1 MYFKIY
7 NNKLTVQDRS
17 YSIVGANETEETK
30 WLTDYLTG
38 DVHTQ
43 QRVWLEFDTI
53 DECTTGGSAT
63 VTKYP
68 TENGILATD
77 YKYKNPDTVTMVGII
92 ADSGITGLSTLY
104 RVMGKWDRKTA
115 VEAIRTNL
123 DTLVGNMTLLN
134 IQTRNAGRRTNMT
147 LTAYEI
153 NETYDTFGTMQV
165 TMQFQQVPQFDGS
178 GAVSRNASDTDTTDT
193 GIMNTQSLLAIGG
206 GTLAVGGIV
215 AGNIAAL
222 D

>member
-17 YSIVGANETEETK
+17 YSIVGAKSGRIE
-30 WLTDYLTG
+30 
-38 DVHTQ
+38 
-43 QRVWLEFDTI
+43 LEFDTI
-53 DECTTGGSAT
+53 DECTTSGSAT

-68 TENGILATD
+68 TENGIQVTD

-104 RVMGKWDRKTA
+104 RIMGKWDRKSA

-123 DTLVGNMTLLN
+123 DMLVSNMTLLK

-165 TMQFQQVPQFDGS
+165 TMQFQQVPQFDGT
-178 GAVSRNASDTDTTDT
+178 GAVARNASDADTTDT
-193 GIMNTQSLLAIGG
+193 GIMNTQSMLALGAGLLAAGE
-206 GTLAVGGIV
+206 LVS
-215 AGNIAAL
+215 GNIAAF

>member
-1 MYFKIY
+1 MAIFKNI
-7 NNKLTVQDRS
+7 LTALGEA
-17 YSIVGANETEETK
+17 YSVVGVKSGRIE
-30 WLTDYLTG
+30 
-38 DVHTQ
+38 
-43 QRVWLEFDTI
+43 LEFDTI
-53 DECTTGGSAT
+53 DECTTSGSAT

-68 TENGILATD
+68 TENGIQVTD
-77 YKYKNPDTVTMVGII
+77 YKYKNPDTVTMVGIVSEGGAI
-92 ADSGITGLSTLY
+92 GLSSIARLSGMRTE
-104 RVMGKWDRKTA
+104 VDPATGKITRKAVKHWDRKSA
-115 VEAIRTNL
+115 IEAIRESL
-123 DTLVGNMTLLN
+123 DYLVGNMTLLN

-193 GIMNTQSLLAIGG
+193 GIMNTQSLLAIGAG
-206 GTLAVGGIV
+206 ALAVGGIV
-215 AGNIAAL
+215 AGNIAAF

>member
-1 MYFKIY
+1 MAIFKNI
-7 NNKLTVQDRS
+7 LTVLGEA
-17 YSIVGANETEETK
+17 YSVVGVKSGRIE
-30 WLTDYLTG
+30 
-38 DVHTQ
+38 
-43 QRVWLEFDTI
+43 LEFDTI

-104 RVMGKWDRKTA
+104 RVMGKWDRKSA

-123 DTLVGNMTLLN
+123 DTLVGNMTLLS

-165 TMQFQQVPQFDGS
+165 TMQFQQVPQFNKNGTV
-178 GAVSRNASDTDTTDT
+178 ARNASDLNTTDT
-193 GIMNTQSLLAIGG
+193 GIMNTQSLLAIGAG
-206 GTLAVGGIV
+206 ALAVGGIV
-215 AGNIAAL
+215 AGNIAAF

>member
-17 YSIVGANETEETK
+17 YSIVGAKSGRIE
-30 WLTDYLTG
+30 
-38 DVHTQ
+38 
-43 QRVWLEFDTI
+43 LEFDTI
-53 DECTTGGSAT
+53 DECTTSGSAT

-68 TENGILATD
+68 TENGIQVTD

-104 RVMGKWDRKTA
+104 RIMGKWDRKSA

-123 DTLVGNMTLLN
+123 DTLVGNMTLLS

-165 TMQFQQVPQFDGS
+165 TMQFQQVPQFNKDGTV
-178 GAVSRNASDTDTTDT
+178 ARNASDLNTTDT
-193 GIMNTQSLLAIGG
+193 GIMSTQSMLALGAGLLAAGDLVSG
-206 GTLAVGGIV
+206 NV
-215 AGNIAAL
+215 AAF

>member
-7 NNKLTVQDRS
+7 NSKLTVQDRS
-17 YSIVGANETEETK
+17 YSIVGVKSGRIE
-30 WLTDYLTG
+30 
-38 DVHTQ
+38 
-43 QRVWLEFDTI
+43 LEFDTI
-53 DECTTGGSAT
+53 DECTTSGSAT

-68 TENGILATD
+68 TENGILVTD
-77 YKYKNPDTVTMVGII
+77 YKYKNPDTVTMVGIV
-92 ADSGITGLSTLY
+92 SEGGLTGFSSIY
-104 RVMGKWDRKTA
+104 RIMGKWDRKSA
-115 VEAIRTNL
+115 IEAIRTNL

-165 TMQFQQVPQFDGS
+165 TMQFQQVPQFDGT
-178 GAVSRNASDTDTTDT
+178 GAVARNASDTDTTDT
-193 GIMNTQSLLAIGG
+193 GIMNTQSILAIGAG
-206 GTLAVGGIV
+206 ALAVGGIV
-215 AGNIAAL
+215 SGNIAAF

>member
-1 MYFKIY
+1 MAIFKNI
-7 NNKLTVQDRS
+7 LTALGEA
-17 YSIVGANETEETK
+17 YSVVGVKSGRIE
-30 WLTDYLTG
+30 
-38 DVHTQ
+38 
-43 QRVWLEFDTI
+43 LEFDTI

-77 YKYKNPDTVTMVGII
+77 YKYKNPDTVTMVGIV
-92 ADSGITGLSTLY
+92 SEGGLTGFSSIY
-104 RVMGKWDRKTA
+104 RIMGKWDRKSA
-115 VEAIRTNL
+115 IEAIRKNL

-165 TMQFQQVPQFDGS
+165 TMQFQQVPQFNKNGTV
-178 GAVSRNASDTDTTDT
+178 ARNASDLNTTDT
-193 GIMNTQSLLAIGG
+193 GIMNTQSLLAIGAG
-206 GTLAVGGIV
+206 ALAAGGIV
-215 AGNIAAL
+215 SGNIAAF

>member
-1 MYFKIY
+1 MAIFKNI
-7 NNKLTVQDRS
+7 LTALGET
-17 YSIVGANETEETK
+17 YSIVGANSGRIE
-30 WLTDYLTG
+30 
-38 DVHTQ
+38 
-43 QRVWLEFDTI
+43 LEFDTI

-68 TENGILATD
+68 TENGIQVTD
-77 YKYKNPDTVTMVGII
+77 YKYKNPDTVTMVGIV
-92 ADSGITGLSTLY
+92 SEGGLTGFSSIY
-104 RVMGKWDRKTA
+104 RIMGKWDRKSA
-115 VEAIRTNL
+115 IEAIRTNL
-123 DTLVGNMTLLN
+123 DMLVSNMTLLK

-165 TMQFQQVPQFDGS
+165 TMQFQQVPQFNKDGTV
-178 GAVSRNASDTDTTDT
+178 ARNASDLNTTDT
-193 GIMNTQSLLAIGG
+193 GIMNTQSLLAIGAGALAAG
-206 GTLAVGGIV
+206 GLV

>member
-17 YSIVGANETEETK
+17 YSIVGVADRSK
-30 WLTDYLTG
+30 
-38 DVHTQ
+38 
-43 QRVWLEFDTI
+43 VWLEFDTI

-68 TENGILATD
+68 TENGIQVTD
-77 YKYKNPDTVTMVGII
+77 YKYKNPDTITMVGII

-104 RVMGKWDRKTA
+104 RVMGKWDRKSA

-123 DTLVGNMTLLN
+123 DMLVSNMTLLT

-165 TMQFQQVPQFDGS
+165 TMQFQQVPQYNKDGTV
-178 GAVSRNASDTDTTDT
+178 ARNASDMNTTDT
-193 GIMNTQSLLAIGG
+193 GIMNTQSILAIGVG
-206 GTLAVGGIV
+206 ALAVGGLA
-215 AGNIAAL
+215 AGNIAAF

>member
-7 NNKLTVQDRS
+7 NSKLTVQDRS
-17 YSIVGANETEETK
+17 YSIVGVKSGRIE
-30 WLTDYLTG
+30 
-38 DVHTQ
+38 
-43 QRVWLEFDTI
+43 LEFDTI
-53 DECTTGGSAT
+53 DECTTSGSAT

-68 TENGILATD
+68 TENGIQVTD

-92 ADSGITGLSTLY
+92 ADRGITGLSTLY
-104 RVMGKWDRKTA
+104 RIMGKWDRKSA

-123 DTLVGNMTLLN
+123 DTLVGNMALLS

-165 TMQFQQVPQFDGS
+165 TMQFQQVPQFDGT
-178 GAVSRNASDTDTTDT
+178 GAVARNASDTDTTDT
-193 GIMNTQSLLAIGG
+193 GIMSTQSMLALGAGLLAAGELVSG
-206 GTLAVGGIV
+206 NV
-215 AGNIAAL
+215 AAF

>member
-17 YSIVGANETEETK
+17 YSVVGVK
-30 WLTDYLTG
+30 TG
-38 DVHTQ
+38 
-43 QRVWLEFDTI
+43 RIELEFDTI
-53 DECTTGGSAT
+53 DECTTSGSAT

-68 TENGILATD
+68 TENGIQVTD

-104 RVMGKWDRKTA
+104 RVMGKWDRKSA
-115 VEAIRTNL
+115 IEAIRTNL
-123 DTLVGNMTLLN
+123 DMLVSNMTLLK

-165 TMQFQQVPQFDGS
+165 TMQFQQVPQFNKDGTV
-178 GAVSRNASDTDTTDT
+178 ARNASDLNTTDT
-193 GIMNTQSLLAIGG
+193 GIMNTQSLLAIGAG
-206 GTLAVGGIV
+206 ALAAGGIV

>member
-17 YSIVGANETEETK
+17 YSIVGAKSGRIE
-30 WLTDYLTG
+30 
-38 DVHTQ
+38 
-43 QRVWLEFDTI
+43 LEFDTI

-68 TENGILATD
+68 TENGIQVTD

-104 RVMGKWDRKTA
+104 RIMGKWDRKSA

-123 DTLVGNMTLLN
+123 DTLVGNMTLLS

-165 TMQFQQVPQFDGS
+165 TMQFQQVPQFNKDGTV
-178 GAVSRNASDTDTTDT
+178 ARNASDLNTTDT
-193 GIMNTQSLLAIGG
+193 GIMNTQSMLALGAGLLAAGD
-206 GTLAVGGIV
+206 LVS
-215 AGNIAAL
+215 GNIAAF